1 MEGNFEYLSSLE
13 TINNGKPIRES
24 RATDIPYCIDQ
35 FMQMK
40 EVISEHDKN
49 AVSIV
54 LNEPIGVVVEIIP
67 WNFPML
73 MLT

>member
-35 FMQMK
+35 FRYFAA
-40 EVISEHDKN
+40 VIH
-49 AVSIV
+49 A
-54 LNEPIGVVVEIIP
+54 NEGSY
-67 WNFPML
+67 FR
-73 MLT
+73 TR

>member
-1 MEGNFEYLSSLE
+1 
-13 TINNGKPIRES
+13 
-24 RATDIPYCIDQ
+24 
-35 FMQMK
+35 MQMK